1 MKKIIKLLIILVCII
16 SFSFIKLNFL
26 EEKEIYA
33 NNTKE
38 YLVKENIISNIE
50 LKTTKLEFQNRFE
63 TSGTMSLNCNSSSN
77 YVGSSCDFKVIK
89 DNEEIIYKTLVQADV
104 TSDGLASLIDIA
116 KIVNNAYEKEKFSND
131 ILKKASDMN
140 FDNKYNKEDAK
151 LLASILL
158 ENKTVPFKEVGKGV
172 AKVKTNE
179 VNLKAGQ
186 NKTIDVV
193 LKSKSV
199 TIKSATT
206 ENDKVAT
213 IDTSGKITAVGNG
226 STNVKVV
233 FTSDDEAT
241 IKVNVTTDQT
251 GINISKSDDFIG
263 ADKDTFILNYIGSSK
278 ILTAEV
284 SPATASNKEYTW
296 SSSNPSVATIDSS
309 GLVTAVGVGEA
320 TITASTGKVSASV
333 KVNVENKM
341 EISMESLEDD
351 KVLLAGEDVSYK
363 LVSST
368 SNDLTLTSNGIIQV
382 FTQDPLTYELVPY
395 TGSVSFKDNI
405 ISFKAPTEIND
416 LGLLRVLVR
425 DGHIKDSKGNVSTN
439 SVTNDDYVA
448 SLNLN
453 YSVPAGDYNNAAIS
467 AAVGVD
473 NSYYVKDYTYYIK
486 EKGTS
491 EYKLYQENA
500 TYNGRMFR
508 NDLKNIDFDI
518 VKDKTY
524 VIKVDVEV
532 YTDRFIGVETSEVI
546 NGDEKTVINLES
558 TKTNT
563 KCEPLKYTKAY
574 NENNI
579 TKAACLRKEGT
590 NDCCT
595 ANLNNNTVVGSI
607 EKEITLDSSK
617 VSDVNIK
624 FFEVEGDSIFIQYN
638 GKNILIDTGY
648 AEYAPE
654 IINVIKNNSANNTC
668 VIHHFI
674 STHNHGDHTGGN
686 KIISENCEI
695 ENYYSNGN
703 HYEWGYHSDPQ
714 VTTGNS
720 YYYPIFN
727 TDYYKRRTGSNST
740 INEIISK
747 NIKYNVLQAGNVV
760 NIDGLIFNVL
770 FPYNNIEM
778 PYYWLEDDCDRYN
791 TESIIITKKDE
802 EKGTSDTKLYKYNPN
817 YGVCLATSY
826 AESYGTTITKTSNG
840 QGIRTPI
847 PYKHSFKYCKS
858 NGDYRE
864 PKELINSRIQAIK
877 EGSSTSLL
885 RYYHQSSYE
894 NEGSIVMKMN
904 LGNSRMLLTGD
915 SQFRAEEI
923 MMGIDN
929 DGILVNEAGEYTNEN
944 GIAVNEAGE
953 YLNKEGKPNAYT
965 CKKIKYT
972 EQRTSLV
979 QDLIKYE
986 KRISANTNVSESL
999 INEEYVKEKYGLN
1012 RFTQKNVYAN
1022 VMKKG
1027 HHYVPNSG
1035 SIEFY
1040 RTVSPSTVVISA
1052 PKQEYGNYNKLSFIK
1067 YNAEYNL
1074 YTYFKGSLSG
1084 KVVAATANGAPAL
1097 DNDTNS
1103 IKVLEYKT
1111 RGTGWNLIK

>member
-1 MKKIIKLLIILVCII
+1 MKKVIKILLFILIGI
-16 SFSFIKLNFL
+16 SFIKLNFF
-26 EEKEIYA
+26 EVKETYV

-38 YLVKENIISNIE
+38 YLVKQNIISNIE
-50 LKTTKLEFQNRFE
+50 LKTTKLEFQNKFD
-63 TSGTMSLNCNSSSN
+63 TSGTMSLDCNSSSN
-77 YVGSSCDFKVIK
+77 YVGTLCDFKVIK

-104 TSDGLASLIDIA
+104 TKDGMASLIDIA
-116 KIVNNAYEKEKFSND
+116 KIVKNANDKEKFSDD
-131 ILKKASDMN
+131 ILKQASDIN
-140 FDNKYNKEDAK
+140 FDDKYNKEDAK
-151 LLASILL
+151 ILSGILL
-158 ENKTVPFKEVGKGV
+158 DSKTVPFKEIGKGV
-172 AKVKTNE
+172 AKVKTKE
-179 VNLKAGQ
+179 VSLKSGE
-186 NKTIDVV
+186 NKNIDII

-206 ENDKVAT
+206 ENEKVAT
-213 IDTSGKITAVGNG
+213 IDTNGKITAVGNG
-226 STNVKVV
+226 STNVKVE
-233 FTSDDEAT
+233 FTSGDTAT

-251 GINISKSDDFIG
+251 GITIGKTDDFIG
-263 ADKDTFILNYIGSSK
+263 AEKDTFELTYIGATK
-278 ILTAEV
+278 RLTAEV
-284 SPATASNKEYTW
+284 SPATATNKEYTW
-296 SSSNPSVATIDSS
+296 SSSNTNVATIDSS
-309 GLVTAVGVGEA
+309 GLVTATGVGEA
-320 TITASTGKVSASV
+320 VITASTGKVTASV
-333 KVNVENKM
+333 KVKVYNKM
-341 EISMESLEDD
+341 TISLESQEDD

-395 TGSVSFKDNI
+395 TGGVSFKDNI

-453 YSVPAGDYNNAAIS
+453 YSVPAGTYENAAIS

-486 EKGTS
+486 EKGDS

-508 NDLKNIDFDI
+508 NDLKNIGFDI
-518 VKDKTY
+518 EKDKTY

-532 YTDRFIGVETSEVI
+532 YTDRFIGDETYEIV
-546 NGDEKTVINLES
+546 NNEKKTVINLES

-563 KCEPLKYTKAY
+563 KCEPLKYTVAY
-574 NENNI
+574 NQNNI

-624 FFEVEGDSIFIQYN
+624 FLEVEGDSIFIQYK

-648 AEYAPE
+648 AEYAPD
-654 IINVIKNNSANNTC
+654 IINVIKNNTANNTC
-668 VIHHFI
+668 VIDHFI

-695 ENYYSNGN
+695 KNYYSNGN
-703 HYEWGYHSDPQ
+703 HYEWGYHADNT

-727 TDYYKRRTGSNST
+727 TDYYKRRNGLATSNND
-740 INEIISK
+740 IN
-747 NIKYNVLQAGNVV
+747 YTALQAGNVI
-760 NIDGLIFNVL
+760 NIEGLILNVL
-770 FPYNNIEM
+770 FPYNNVEM
-778 PYYWLEDDCDRYN
+778 PYYWLDDDCEHLAN
-791 TESIIITKKDE
+791 SSK
-802 EKGTSDTKLYKYNPN
+802 
-817 YGVCLATSY
+817 YGVCLAETY
-826 AESYGTTITKTSNG
+826 NEENTTKVGNG

-847 PYKHSFKYCKS
+847 PYKESYQSCNRSTGVCTNKVLSELVS
-858 NGDYRE
+858 N
-864 PKELINSRIQAIK
+864 NS
-877 EGSSTSLL
+877 SL
-885 RYYHQSSYE
+885 RYYHQSSYT
-894 NEGSIVMKMN
+894 NESSVVMKLN

-915 SQFRAEEI
+915 SQFRAEELI
-923 MMGIDN
+923 MGIDT
-929 DGILVNEAGEYTNEN
+929 DGILVNQAGEYTNKN
-944 GIAVNEAGE
+944 GDSSTE
-953 YLNKEGKPNAYT
+953 YY
-965 CKKIKYT
+965 KKIKYI

-986 KRISANTNVSESL
+986 KRIQNKTKLSDTL
-999 INEEYVKEKYGLN
+999 TNEEYVIDKYALN
-1012 RFTQKNVYAN
+1012 RFTSKNVYAN
-1022 VMKKG
+1022 ILKKG

-1035 SIEFY
+1035 SLEFY
-1040 RTVSPSTVVISA
+1040 NTVSPNVVVVTA
-1052 PKQEYGNYNKLSFIK
+1052 PKQNSGSYNELPFIK

-1074 YTYFKGSLSG
+1074 YTHFNGSLSG
-1084 KVVAATANGAPAL
+1084 KVVAATNSKNTETTVNGSTTL
-1097 DNDTNS
+1097 DNNANS

-1111 RGTGWNLIK
+1111 RGAGWNLINYN